1 VIALVSVFF
10 FQFVVTSVLLAT
22 NPQLQSIR

>member
-1 VIALVSVFF
+1 VIAFVAVFF
-10 FQFVVTSVLLAT
+10 FQFVVTSVVLAT